1 MFSRE
6 VVEKILLHCDGKTL
20 KVAEK
25 VCVEWQQIVEYLVQ
39 KHNLWHKCVHQ
50 DIPAQELLQYK
61 SKWLAA
67 SDKCINW
74 EQLYENWMC
83 WHDIKQNIQFHKGT
97 TWKINK
103 ISCFSVIGDYIA
115 IGLTNGSVKV
125 FNKSGSVVETYRH
138 LIVQVQSIHFVRELP
153 TSGETKPPTEL
164 LIAYQDKVII
174 NDFRGSYAPGTFYNC
189 YIFSSYKNFMCSV
202 SQEGHITIAK
212 VSNDEANRKKSFQVV
227 TYARIY
233 SPDTVKSCTLWE
245 NVCLILVNDKVR
257 VINYKEGSK
266 SSQFMAVEL
275 TTLQFSN
282 VYYMMRRDVFIFHDK
297 VIITVTKS
305 MDIMQQQLF
314 ELFILNDEEKRNS
327 KKMFV
332 PWEVFNAFIT
342 CVYLYGNTLVIGLSS
357 GVVYFYVIDDWK
369 LFDIANYS
377 ESIGM
382 TDVSPII
389 SIDAVESYEK
399 REFYIA
405 SNTFVR
411 KVIGQ
416 TVR

>member
-1 MFSRE
+1 MQPVIHHRF
-6 VVEKILLHCDGKTL
+6 V
-20 KVAEK
+20 
-25 VCVEWQQIVEYLVQ
+25 
-39 KHNLWHKCVHQ
+39 
-50 DIPAQELLQYK
+50 
-61 SKWLAA
+61 
-67 SDKCINW
+67 
-74 EQLYENWMC
+74 
-83 WHDIKQNIQFHKGT
+83 F
-97 TWKINK
+97 
-103 ISCFSVIGDYIA
+103 FSVA
-115 IGLTNGSVKV
+115 
-125 FNKSGSVVETYRH
+125 
-138 LIVQVQSIHFVRELP
+138 
-153 TSGETKPPTEL
+153 
-164 LIAYQDKVII
+164 
-174 NDFRGSYAPGTFYNC
+174 
-189 YIFSSYKNFMCSV
+189 
-202 SQEGHITIAK
+202 
-212 VSNDEANRKKSFQVV
+212 
-227 TYARIY
+227 
-233 SPDTVKSCTLWE
+233 
-245 NVCLILVNDKVR
+245 
-257 VINYKEGSK
+257 
-266 SSQFMAVEL
+266 
-275 TTLQFSN
+275 
-282 VYYMMRRDVFIFHDK
+282 
-297 VIITVTKS
+297 